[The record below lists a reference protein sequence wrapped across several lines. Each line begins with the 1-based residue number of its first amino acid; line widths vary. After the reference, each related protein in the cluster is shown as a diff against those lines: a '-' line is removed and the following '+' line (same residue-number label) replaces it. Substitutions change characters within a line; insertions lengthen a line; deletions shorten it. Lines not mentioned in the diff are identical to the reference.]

1 MGDIFN
7 KTTSMMSDI
16 GSKLYS
22 KVNDA
27 ISNSETA
34 NNTNTTNNNIV
45 NGNGKIY
52 YAINGGYKKRKTNKR
67 KTNKRKTNKRKTAK
81 QLKHKKIRRKSKK

>member
-67 KTNKRKTNKRKTAK
+67 KTNKRKTAK